1 MSSRPV
7 VWRVFRAALLAAV
20 MGAALGH
27 AAGIWPLR
35 FVTALDT
42 ALADARLRAFM
53 PRTLD
58 ARIVIVDID
67 EKSLAQVGRWPW
79 GRDHLAAL
87 TNELFDRQRAA
98 VVGFDLLFAEPDT
111 GTGLPELERLAADAP
126 ELAARLGR
134 WRVELDHDAT
144 FARALDGR
152 AAVLGVYLTN
162 DRDAHRVGVLPAPVF
177 DASALQGRTVAA
189 THWDGYA
196 ANLAVLARA
205 APIAGFFNAVTDAD
219 GQVRSVP
226 LIAEFGG
233 RYFEPLSL
241 AMFRVHTGAPRVL
254 PGFVP
259 SSSLLT
265 RLQNG
270 LPEALPKDRPRSR
283 QALDSIVLEQGAS
296 RLSLPVESLA
306 RARVPFRGPGGPHGG
321 SYEYVSA
328 VDLLNHHVAPGHLAG
343 KLVLVGTTAPGAY
356 DQRATPVAEVYPGT
370 EVHANLLSGLL
381 DGRLPVV
388 PDWAAGFEIAQLLLI
403 CAALA
408 AGLPRLRP
416 GQAAQLALVL
426 VLLMAAVNLWA
437 YAAHRVLLPL
447 AASLLLTALLYG
459 GITLRAFVIEGRQR
473 RSLARLFGSYVPPE
487 LVTEMARDPARYD
500 MRAEN
505 RVLTVMFCDMR
516 NFTRVSEQM
525 SPEDLRALMNR
536 FFSDMTAV
544 IREHRGTLDKYIG
557 DAIMAFWGAPVAD
570 RAHAA
575 NAVQAALAMGER
587 LGGLNAELAR
597 RGLPPIGVGI
607 GLNTGLVC
615 VGDMGSSMRR
625 SYTVMGDAVNLASR
639 IEALTRH
646 YGVEVLAGQATRDE
660 ACDEAPDELPNRAR
674 AEAPGGRASG
684 TVWVEVDRVR
694 VKGKSRDVTLFTPVP
709 AALAGIP
716 TFHDEMRLWQL
727 ALASHRLQHWGEAQ
741 AHLQQ
746 LKSGCA
752 DSPLAG
758 LYRQLD
764 QRIAHYRIAPPPADW
779 DGAHTFDSK

>member
-1 MSSRPV
+1 
-7 VWRVFRAALLAAV
+7 
-20 MGAALGH
+20 
-27 AAGIWPLR
+27 
-35 FVTALDT
+35 
-42 ALADARLRAFM
+42 M
-53 PRTLD
+53 PGFYL
-58 ARIVIVDID
+58 
-67 EKSLAQVGRWPW
+67 KS
-79 GRDHLAAL
+79 
-87 TNELFDRQRAA
+87 
-98 VVGFDLLFAEPDT
+98 
-111 GTGLPELERLAADAP
+111 
-126 ELAARLGR
+126 
-134 WRVELDHDAT
+134 
-144 FARALDGR
+144 
-152 AAVLGVYLTN
+152 

-177 DASALQGRTVAA
+177 DAGALQGRTVVA

-196 ANLAVLARA
+196 ANN
-205 APIAGFFNAVTDAD
+205 AGFFNAVADAD
-219 GQVRSVP
+219 GQVRGVP

-233 RYFEPLSL
+233 RYLEPLAL
-241 AMFRVHTGAPRVL
+241 AMFRVHTGAPRVR

-259 SSSLLT
+259 PSGLLT

-270 LPEALPKDRPRSR
+270 LSSGQPNAQARSR
-283 QALDSIVLEQGAS
+283 QALDSIVLKQGAS
-296 RLSLPVESLA
+296 RMALPVDSLA

-328 VDLLNHHVAPGHLAG
+328 GDLLNHRIAPGHLAG
-343 KLVLVGTTAPGAY
+343 KLVLVGTTVPGAY

-381 DGRLPVV
+381 DGRLPALPNWV
-388 PDWAAGFEIAQLLLI
+388 AGFEIAQLLLV

-416 GQAAQLALVL
+416 VQAAQLALVL
-426 VLLMAAVNLWA
+426 ALLMGAANLWA

-447 AASLLLTALLYG
+447 AASLLLTALPYG
-459 GITLRAFVIEGRQR
+459 GITIRAFVAEGRQR
-473 RSLARLFGSYVPPE
+473 RSLARLFGSCVPPE

-500 MRAEN
+500 MRAEH

-516 NFTRVSEQM
+516 NFTRVSGQM

-536 FFSDMTAV
+536 FFSEMTAV

-570 RAHAA
+570 PAHAA
-575 NAVQAALAMGER
+575 HAVQAALAMGEW
-587 LGGLNAELAR
+587 LGGLNTELAR

-615 VGDMGSSMRR
+615 VGDMGASMRR

-646 YGVEVLAGQATRDE
+646 CGVEVLAGQATRDE
-660 ACDEAPDELPNRAR
+660 ARSEARDARSTLLAR
-674 AEAPGGRASG
+674 AQAPGGQADG
-684 TVWVEVDRVR
+684 IVWVEVDRVR

-709 AALAGIP
+709 ATLAGIP

-727 ALASHRLQHWGEAQ
+727 ALASHRRQHWNEAQ
-741 AHLQQ
+741 VHLQE

-758 LYRQLD
+758 LYRQPD
-764 QRIAHYRIAPPPADW
+764 QRIAHHRNAPPPTDW
-779 DGAHTFDSK
+779 DGAHTFDSQ

>member
-1 MSSRPV
+1 MSTRPV
-7 VWRVFRAALLAAV
+7 VWRVLRAALLTGV
-20 MGAALGH
+20 MVAALAH
-27 AAGIWPLR
+27 AAGAWPLR

-58 ARIVIVDID
+58 ARVVIVDID

-98 VVGFDLLFAEPDT
+98 VVGFDLLFAEPDS

-134 WRVELDHDAT
+134 WRVELDHDAA

-152 AAVLGVYLTN
+152 AAVLGFYLTS
-162 DRDAHRVGVLPAPVF
+162 DRDAHRVGVLPAPLF
-177 DASALQGRTVAA
+177 DLAALQGHPVTT

-196 ANLAVLARA
+196 ANLAVLAHA
-205 APIAGFFNAVTDAD
+205 APSAGFFNAVADAD

-226 LIAEFGG
+226 LIAELDG
-233 RYFEPLSL
+233 RFFEPLAL
-241 AMFRVHTGAPRVL
+241 AVFRVHTGAPRVR

-259 SSSLLT
+259 PSGLP
-265 RLQNG
+265 NG
-270 LPEALPKDRPRSR
+270 LPRIG

-328 VDLLNHHVAPGHLAG
+328 IDLLNHRTAPGHLAG
-343 KLVLVGTTAPGAY
+343 KLVLVGTTVPGAY
-356 DQRATPVAEVYPGT
+356 DQRSTPVAEVYPGT

-388 PDWAAGFEIAQLLLI
+388 PDWAAGFEITQLLLV
-403 CAALA
+403 CAVLA

-416 GQAAQLALVL
+416 VQAAQLALTL
-426 VLLMAAVNLWA
+426 ALLMSAANLWA
-437 YAAHRVLLPL
+437 YAAHRMLLPL
-447 AASLLLTALLYG
+447 AASLLVTALLYG
-459 GITLRAFVIEGRQR
+459 GITIRAFIVEGRQR

-544 IREHRGTLDKYIG
+544 IREHRGTLDTSIG

-570 RAHAA
+570 PAHAA
-575 NAVQAALAMGER
+575 HAVQAALAMGQR
-587 LGGLNAELAR
+587 LGGLNTELAR

-646 YGVEVLAGQATRDE
+646 YGVEVLAGQATREE
-660 ACDEAPDELPNRAR
+660 AGGDTRAND
-674 AEAPGGRASG
+674 GGGHATG
-684 TVWVEVDRVR
+684 IVWVEVDRVR
-694 VKGKSRDVTLFTPVP
+694 VKGKSRDVTLFTPLP
-709 AALAGIP
+709 AALAGVP
-716 TFHDEMRLWQL
+716 TFQDEMRLWRL
-727 ALASHRLQHWGEAQ
+727 ALAGYRLQHWDHAQ
-741 AHLQQ
+741 VSLQQ

-758 LYRQLD
+758 IYRRLD
-764 QRIAHYRIAPPPADW
+764 ERIAHYRSTPPPADW